1 MSEKEKEHSKIQWFF
16 FVIFIPTVFAI
27 VLVGIVLTFLGVN
40 VIDQA
45 KQIGSKVPVVSSLFV
60 EKEEPD
66 VKELLKTISENN
78 DEIEKLQTKLEKKD
92 KEVASLKEKL
102 SVKEQELKR
111 EKMKEASNEEVKSN
125 DELKDIAKTYE
136 SMSAKNAASILSEL
150 KDTEALLQ
158 ISKVSIDKRA
168 AILAKMEPEK
178 AAKLMALLV
187 DKEDAERR

>member
-40 VIDQA
+40 VIDHA